1 MTDRRVFGRLADGS
15 AVEEVTI
22 AAGDLSVR
30 VITFGAIVRD
40 VRLAGVDHPLV
51 LGFENLDGYLHHS
64 PYFGA
69 VVGRFANRI
78 GNGRFTLDGKEYTLP
93 VNERGRTQLH
103 GGAGGFGRRN
113 WRIVAYDPASVTL
126 ALTSPDGDMGYP
138 GTLEAT
144 CRYTVEAPSTLR
156 FEAEAVTDAP
166 TIVNLAQHSYFN
178 LDGAAEILDHRVRI
192 DADAY
197 TPTDEYLVPTGEI
210 RPVDGSGFDRRA
222 IAPVRRVLDGKRFAY
237 DINYVVAPA
246 KASEPRHQARLEGS
260 RGVALD
266 VWSTEPGVQFY
277 DGAYVDVAVS
287 GLDGRRYGANAG
299 CCFEPQVFPDAP
311 NHPGFP
317 SAVLRP
323 GETYLQTTRFVFSQD
338 GHGTA

>member
-1 MTDRRVFGRLADGS
+1 MSDRRVFGRLPDGA

-22 AAGDLSVR
+22 AAGDLVVK
-30 VITFGAIVRD
+30 VITLGAIVRD

-51 LGFENLDGYLHHS
+51 LGFDDLEGYLDHS

-78 GNGRFTLDGKEYTLP
+78 GGGRFTLDGTEYRLP
-93 VNERGRTQLH
+93 VNERDRTQLH
-103 GGAGGFGRRN
+103 GGAEGFGRRN
-113 WRIVAYDPASVTL
+113 WRIVDHDAASVTL
-126 ALTSPDGDMGYP
+126 ALESPDGDMGYP
-138 GTLEAT
+138 GRLAAT

-156 FEAEAVTDAP
+156 FEAEATADAP

-178 LDGAAEILDHRVRI
+178 LDGTADILDHRVCI

-197 TPTDEYLVPTGEI
+197 TPTDAYLVPTGEI
-210 RPVDGSGFDRRA
+210 RAVDGSGFDRRVL
-222 IAPVRRVLDGKRFAY
+222 APIRRSENGARFAY
-237 DINYVVAPA
+237 DINYVVARERGA
-246 KASEPRHQARLEGS
+246 APRHQARLEGQ
-260 RGVALD
+260 GGIALD

-277 DGAYVDVAVS
+277 DGSYVSVAVP

-299 CCFEPQVFPDAP
+299 CCFEPQLFPDAP
-311 NHPGFP
+311 NHPEFP

-323 GETYLQTTRFVFSQD
+323 GETYRQTTRFAFSRM
-338 GHGTA
+338 